1 MWLVIASAPTS
12 GFLSKITV
20 LKPPRD
26 VYRAQLQPA
35 GPPPTIATSHWISL
49 CACNFIVLKVSLLK
63 CRTRIFWTCLGKR
76 KADTPTAKKNNT
88 HEHHGKEARIDAM
101 SICSKRK
108 GSQRRRHS
116 IPCLPPRRR
125 CHNSLKVSLNPG
137 SFSNNSQILKFYPKF
152 RRTPNTHQSAFLLNG

>member
-1 MWLVIASAPTS
+1 MWVVIASAPTS

-108 GSQRRRHS
+108 GSQRRRHQYLA
-116 IPCLPPRRR
+116 CRRR
-125 CHNSLKVSLNPG
+125 ISLEGSLNPG
-137 SFSNNSQILKFYPKF
+137 SFSNHSFSEF
-152 RRTPNTHQSAFLLNG
+152 CLLLL